1 MNVNRN
7 TKENANKHREKKKK
21 QVTDNT
27 ESVTFNIDK
36 ETLLSLLKRAAS
48 RERTVLEF
56 RTVETDDGPVLD
68 SVLEITE
75 HVEELEKH
83 LDT

>member
-1 MNVNRN
+1 M
-7 TKENANKHREKKKK
+7 
-21 QVTDNT
+21 TDNT

-48 RERTVLEF
+48 QERTVLEF